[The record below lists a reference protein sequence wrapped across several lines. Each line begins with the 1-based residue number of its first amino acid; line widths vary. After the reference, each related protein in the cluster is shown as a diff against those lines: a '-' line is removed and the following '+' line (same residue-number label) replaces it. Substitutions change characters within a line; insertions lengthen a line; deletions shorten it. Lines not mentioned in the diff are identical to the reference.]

1 MKLISMCVLL
11 LAVFAWSNIFSID
24 AGISFEKGY
33 LEIDTTK
40 TCNVD
45 TSYINCSLEKGL
57 AYYSTLDTAVAVFF
71 MPRIAQASVYALQT
85 APNTRSLTEIL
96 RYEFIKWVEWG
107 IIVMT
112 KDSAQRLL
120 DRILPDSLQMN
131 NRHILHKKV
140 CDTDPSQCPNWGP
153 YGGGLGGGISD
164 EEAARLPQKKVL
176 AESSEPAQADTSA
189 ENPVGEQP
197 TDSVVAQP
205 NDSVGVTTPDS
216 TDKPLFISRGAPVG
230 GSLVGL
236 RYSEFDVNG
245 VFIRSG
251 IWQGSLKA
259 TGSTRV
265 VRFENGK
272 TVILR

>member
-1 MKLISMCVLL
+1 MKQVFAIVVF
-11 LAVFAWSNIFSID
+11 LAVSAWSNIFSID

-33 LEIDTTK
+33 LDIDTTK

-71 MPRIAQASVYALQT
+71 MPRIAKASVYALQSN
-85 APNTRSLTEIL
+85 PNTRSLTEIL

-153 YGGGLGGGISD
+153 YGGGLSSGLSD
-164 EEAARLPQKKVL
+164 EDAARLPQKKIL
-176 AESSEPAQADTSA
+176 ADTS
-189 ENPVGEQP
+189 E
-197 TDSVVAQP
+197 
-205 NDSVGVTTPDS
+205 
-216 TDKPLFISRGAPVG
+216 KPLRIFEPANFMSESVIPGM
-230 GSLVGL
+230 
-236 RYSEFDVNG
+236 RYRVFDVNG

-251 IWQGSLKA
+251 IWQGSLK
-259 TGSTRV
+259 TDGSTRI

>member
-1 MKLISMCVLL
+1 MRLISMCILL
-11 LAVFAWSNIFSID
+11 LVASAWSNIFSID

-33 LEIDTTK
+33 LDIDTTK

-120 DRILPDSLQMN
+120 DRVLPDTLQMN
-131 NRHILHKKV
+131 NCHIFHKKV

-153 YGGGLGGGISD
+153 YGGGSSGGISD

-189 ENPVGEQP
+189 
-197 TDSVVAQP
+197 S
-205 NDSVGVTTPDS
+205 
-216 TDKPLFISRGAPVG
+216 VG
-230 GSLVGL
+230 GSSETAADTSEKPL
-236 RYSEFDVNG
+236 RIFEPATFMAPSVVPGMRYRVFDLNG
-245 VFIRSG
+245 VYLYDG
-251 IWQGSLKA
+251 TWQGNFMAQGKPVL
-259 TGSTRV
+259 
-265 VRFENGK
+265 VRFENGQ
-272 TVILR
+272 TAVFR

>member
-11 LAVFAWSNIFSID
+11 LAVYAWSNIFSID

-33 LEIDTTK
+33 LDIDTTK

-120 DRILPDSLQMN
+120 DRILPDTLQMN
-131 NRHILHKKV
+131 NCHILHKKV

-153 YGGGLGGGISD
+153 YGGGSGGGISD

-176 AESSEPAQADTSA
+176 AESSASEGDSSGIAADTS
-189 ENPVGEQP
+189 E
-197 TDSVVAQP
+197 
-205 NDSVGVTTPDS
+205 
-216 TDKPLFISRGAPVG
+216 KPLRIFEPATFMASFVVPGM
-230 GSLVGL
+230 
-236 RYSEFDVNG
+236 RYRVFDLNG
-245 VFIRSG
+245 VYLYDG
-251 IWQGSLKA
+251 TWQGSFKA
-259 TGSTRV
+259 QGKPV
-265 VRFENGK
+265 LVRFENGQ
-272 TVILR
+272 TAVFR